1 MRKIHLIKLSLLCV
15 ALVFLL
21 IACAKETDAPKEEE
35 PVTPTAPAKK
45 FTWVINGG
53 ATILASDSYFVPSF
67 DNIVASKGTA
77 TVDII
82 LDTLGKGTHNISPSF
97 GITLDYND
105 GTNAYSGK
113 SGAVVITENTGAF
126 ISGTFTSSL
135 IGGGSTSTITGE
147 FSNVPKK

>member
-1 MRKIHLIKLSLLCV
+1 MRKNHLLKLSFLFVLL
-15 ALVFLL
+15 F
-21 IACAKETDAPKEEE
+21 IGCAKETDAPKEET

-45 FTWVINGG
+45 FMWTINGG
-53 ATILASDSYFVPSF
+53 SAIVADDSYFVPAF

-82 LDTLGKGTHNISPSF
+82 LDTLGKGTHNISPSL

-105 GTNAYSGK
+105 GTNTRSGK
-113 SGAVVITENTGAF
+113 SGSVIITENTGTL

-135 IGGGSTSTITGE
+135 IGGGTTSTITGE